1 MENTLEILRTLLN
14 GASYY
19 VNNPGIQNMLF
30 FPKMVLAPFGLF
42 FVLFIIFALIKS
54 SFLYYLILLDWR
66 EVLTFRAF
74 GLRRMAQQWE
84 RALARLETANE
95 AEYKLAIIEIDS
107 MIDESIRRLG
117 FGGQNLEERLQNVSP
132 AVLSNLAELKDAHR
146 VRNNI
151 VHDPN
156 FLLSLNQ
163 ARRVMGVYEQSLKE
177 LDLI

>member
-1 MENTLEILRTLLN
+1 MEAALEIIRTILERF
-14 GASYY
+14 SYY
-19 VNNPGIQNMLF
+19 VNNPGIQALLF
-30 FPKMVLAPFGLF
+30 WPKVVLMPLALF
-42 FVLFIIFALIKS
+42 LVFFIIFALIKS
-54 SFLYYLILLDWR
+54 SFLYYLIFLDWR
-66 EVLTFRAF
+66 EFLTFRAF

-107 MIDESIRRLG
+107 LIDESVRRLG

-132 AVLSNLAELKDAHR
+132 AVLSNLSELKEAHR

-156 FLLSLNQ
+156 FLLSLDQ

>member
-1 MENTLEILRTLLN
+1 MGNPVEIIFEKL
-14 GASYY
+14 SFF
-19 VNNPGIQNMLF
+19 VNHPGIQALLF
-30 FPKMVLAPFGLF
+30 WPKVVLAPIGLF
-42 FVLFIIFALIKS
+42 FVFYIIFALVKS
-54 SFLYYLILLDWR
+54 SWLHYLILLDWR

-84 RALARLETANE
+84 RALGRLETANE

-107 MIDESIRRLG
+107 LIDEAIRRLG
-117 FGGQNLEERLQNVSP
+117 FSGQNLEERLQNVSP
-132 AVLSNLAELKDAHR
+132 AVISNLAELKDAHR
-146 VRNNI
+146 IRNNI

-156 FLLSLNQ
+156 FLLSLDQ

>member
-1 MENTLEILRTLLN
+1 MENALETIRMVLDRL
-14 GASYY
+14 SYY
-19 VNNPGIQNMLF
+19 VNNLGIQNMLF
-30 FPKMVLAPFGLF
+30 WARVVLAPVAFF
-42 FVLFIIFALIKS
+42 FVFFIIFALIKS
-54 SFLYYLILLDWR
+54 SFLYYLLWLDLR
-66 EVLTFRAF
+66 EVVTFRAF
-74 GLRRMAQQWE
+74 GLRRMAQRWE

-107 MIDESIRRLG
+107 MIDEAIRRLG

-156 FLLSLNQ
+156 FLLSLDQ